1 MLLICALKYAQV
13 QSNDRPIVLG
23 QPLLTFP
30 INDQAVGTFRRS
42 GSSEDMRRFTRISM
56 AERTINS
63 KPRRHSR
70 DFVRTIV
77 DNQVCKPCGTNVS
90 LQIPSLE
97 RPLSFTEFLLS
108 SNYHTFDAA
117 HGNEL
122 RESLMS
128 ALRTEHVDD
137 PSLEF
142 VTVTPSDIVRRL
154 RLKDDTLREV
164 MRIIKEEMIKGNEGE
179 ESYELMMLPVYVNRL
194 PKSFLNGK
202 YLALDLGGTNF
213 RIAEVNF
220 RDDGNIEE
228 QSDFFI
234 RERPK
239 INYF

>member
-1 MLLICALKYAQV
+1 MCNENLKINSQPILNAVSYTKYAQV

-108 SNYHTFDAA
+108 
-117 HGNEL
+117 NEL

-142 VTVTPSDIVRRL
+142 VTVTPSVLSEHDQ
-154 RLKDDTLREV
+154 KA
-164 MRIIKEEMIKGNEGE
+164 IIKNELHILHSSLNARDFNVFLE
-179 ESYELMMLPVYVNRL
+179 RMLEGGS
-194 PKSFLNGK
+194 KSSFE
-202 YLALDLGGTNF
+202 T
-213 RIAEVNF
+213 
-220 RDDGNIEE
+220 
-228 QSDFFI
+228 
-234 RERPK
+234 
-239 INYF
+239 IN

>member
-1 MLLICALKYAQV
+1 MCNENLKINSQPILNAVSYTKYAQV

-142 VTVTPSDIVRRL
+142 VTVTPSVLSEHDQ
-154 RLKDDTLREV
+154 KA
-164 MRIIKEEMIKGNEGE
+164 IIKNELHILHSSLNARDFNVFLE
-179 ESYELMMLPVYVNRL
+179 RMLEGGS
-194 PKSFLNGK
+194 KSSFE
-202 YLALDLGGTNF
+202 T
-213 RIAEVNF
+213 
-220 RDDGNIEE
+220 
-228 QSDFFI
+228 
-234 RERPK
+234 
-239 INYF
+239 IN